1 MINRLLASLLLIA
14 LILPILFLGCNINK
28 TVKEE
33 YNMVQKNTKP
43 LIDTTAPDNLET
55 ATFAL
60 G

>member
-1 MINRLLASLLLIA
+1 V

-33 YNMVQKNTKP
+33 YNMVQKTTKP